1 MTSFNLRC
9 FSILTLLGLAHVD
22 AAEPKTITSIPLAK
36 PAAHESGPMFTRL
49 ADKAQTGIDFVSPVD
64 LAHQQL
70 FLYHSGTATGGV
82 AIGDVDGD
90 GKPDI
95 FIASGPRAN

>member
-1 MTSFNLRC
+1 MLPFQSCC
-9 FSILTLLGLAHVD
+9 FHALAIIGLLLATR
-22 AAEPKTITSIPLAK
+22 AEGAEPKSITSIPLAK

-49 ADKAQTGIDFVSPVD
+49 ADKAETGIDFVSPVD
-64 LAHQQL
+64 LEHKKS

-90 GKPDI
+90 GKRI
-95 FIASGPRAN
+95 